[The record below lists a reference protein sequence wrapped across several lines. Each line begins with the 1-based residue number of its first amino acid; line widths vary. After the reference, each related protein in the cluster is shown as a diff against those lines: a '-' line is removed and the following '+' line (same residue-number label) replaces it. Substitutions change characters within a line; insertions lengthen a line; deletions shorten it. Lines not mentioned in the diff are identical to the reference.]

1 MARAATVFKRGFFL
15 LCQDLPCASP
25 QLHWTREKDARL
37 NRNVHAAGLYEVLA
51 LFYSFRSFR
60 AARLIFTAASSL
72 ADFSFALISC
82 RLYLIME
89 M

>member
-1 MARAATVFKRGFFL
+1 MRQPAAPL
-15 LCQDLPCASP
+15 
-25 QLHWTREKDARL
+25 DARK
-37 NRNVHAAGLYEVLA
+37 RRSPEPKRSRAGFYGVLA
-51 LFYSFRSFR
+51 LFCYSFRSFR